1 MANKGQSPY
10 STEIAKSSLDY
21 DMNPMAQ
28 MLQYKREEEE
38 AKADL
43 VLPYEMGEIP
53 QYLADMTE
61 SGYRAASIMEN
72 ILKSNN
78 FQGDMKRLAKLKNN
92 LEKMVVYLMQEVD
105 PTLLTFTIG
114 AQDRLH
120 SVDTDKN

>member
-1 MANKGQSPY
+1 MAITGQSPY
-10 STEIAKSSLDY
+10 STEIAKSALDY

-38 AKADL
+38 SKADL
-43 VLPYEMGEIP
+43 VSPYEMGELP

-78 FQGDMKRLAKLKNN
+78 FQGDVKRLAKLKKN

-114 AQDRLH
+114 AKDRL
-120 SVDTDKN
+120 TLDKNKN